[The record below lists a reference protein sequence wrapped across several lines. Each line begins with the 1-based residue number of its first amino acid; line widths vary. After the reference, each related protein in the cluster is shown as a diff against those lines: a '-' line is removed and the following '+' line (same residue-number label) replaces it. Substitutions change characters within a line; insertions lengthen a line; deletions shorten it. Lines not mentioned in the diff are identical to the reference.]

1 MTLLPRTTA
10 PSVLLASPAAMDTVA
25 EATIPE
31 HEIIM
36 TSNTGSI
43 SLLSSLSESQYRRLS
58 TLASHLTNTLYHA
71 CGLNPRAYRIGK
83 DAPEGML
90 GARTVVDGGI
100 LLRWME
106 LGSQRRAEVAG
117 RVGIDIEEVREDLL
131 ALMGGLAYL

>member
-1 MTLLPRTTA
+1 
-10 PSVLLASPAAMDTVA
+10 MDTVA